1 MNNSTSTN
9 NSTSIKYVLTNRTCQ
24 SAICCIYCGKNYKS
38 RNGLEKHILLCEI
51 IHKSRKKQNN
61 QIIEDEEELPSQKI
75 MYKMLLEI
83 GQKYVKLEEKITEIS
98 KFVVKKKKH
107 MNILEWLNTNVHPT
121 FVFEQLTEKI
131 KVTQEDI
138 ENLFSNSFNDTL
150 NEIFSK
156 TIYSMF
162 EEYLPLPLYACVQ
175 KPNILYIYDKIENL
189 DTNNTNNQCSW
200 IELPRLK
207 LTRFL
212 NNLEFKITKALN
224 EWRKINKD
232 IIYSSDKMATLY
244 DKTVLKIV
252 SQDFKQE
259 ATLNKIKNMMYN
271 KMKTDMIIHL

>member
-1 MNNSTSTN
+1 M
-9 NSTSIKYVLTNRTCQ
+9 
-24 SAICCIYCGKNYKS
+24 
-38 RNGLEKHILLCEI
+38 EKHILLCEI

-61 QIIEDEEELPSQKI
+61 QLIIEDDEIPSQKI
-75 MYKMLLEI
+75 MYKMLLEL
-83 GQKYVKLEEKITEIS
+83 GQKYVRLEEKIIEMN

-107 MNILEWLNTNVHPT
+107 INILEWLNTNVEPT

-131 KVTQEDI
+131 KITQEDI

-156 TIYSMF
+156 TIYTKI
-162 EEYLPLPLYACVQ
+162 EEQELPLYACIQ

-189 DTNNTNNQCSW
+189 DTNNTNNTNNTNKKNSW
-200 IELPRLK
+200 VELPRLK
-207 LTRFL
+207 LTKFL

-224 EWRKINKD
+224 EWKKINKD
-232 IIYSSDKMATLY
+232 IIYSSDKMTTLY

-259 ATLNKIKNMMYN
+259 AILNKIKNMMYN
-271 KMKTDMIIHL
+271 KMKTDMKSIVEIHF